1 MSNTRS
7 SARSIRSI
15 SSIHTVALLTALLAS
30 TLPGLSLAADAAQ
43 ADHAQRKH
51 NIEAQYKTD
60 KAACKQQSGNARD
73 VCQEEAK
80 AKEKIALAELTLEQS
95 GRPADRT
102 KLLEVKAEAA
112 YDVAKEKCDDH
123 AGNTKDLCVQQAK
136 ADRTKALAD
145 AKMGKE
151 IRESRQENMSDKA
164 DASLKVAL
172 EKCDAMAG
180 DAKAACVAS
189 AKARFGK
196 N

>member
-1 MSNTRS
+1 MSNTS
-7 SARSIRSI
+7 SIARSI
-15 SSIHTVALLTALLAS
+15 SSIHTLALLTALLAS

-51 NIEAQYKTD
+51 NIEAQHKTD

-80 AKEKIALAELTLEQS
+80 AKEKIALAELTLEQP

-102 KLLEVKAEAA
+102 KLLEVKAE
-112 YDVAKEKCDDH
+112 
-123 AGNTKDLCVQQAK
+123 
-136 ADRTKALAD
+136 RTKALAD